1 MSESRQKVPAERTRF
16 DRDRV
21 SAFLSFTWQRFIEDR
36 CLQVAGA
43 LSFTTVFAIVPL
55 TTAILGI
62 LAVFPGF
69 AGWRQRLTD
78 FAFRNFI
85 PAAGGTVQNYLT
97 QFAGNASKATVVG
110 VLVLLLS
117 AIALMMSIED
127 AFNRIWRVS
136 TPRSASSRFVVYW
149 STLTL
154 GPLLLVAALAV
165 SSYLLALPFIDAAG
179 AQLSIK
185 ARALSVL
192 PFLIV
197 WTALLA
203 GYMAIPNRTV
213 RFRHAALGSL
223 LAAAL
228 FEVAK
233 RGFAFYVTGYANY
246 EEIYG
251 ALAMVPVF
259 IIWIYLSWMIVLF
272 GASLTASLSAFDYRP
287 PDLRLPPGQEFTGL
301 LRVLGHF
308 AAAQR
313 RGTGLHSE
321 TLLAAEPYLTDDLLQ
336 GYLCDLYLAGLAQRS
351 ESGEWVLVRDLA
363 SASLLDVYQASGYR
377 LPLDA
382 PHLPGDQHQR
392 PTELLTRLADA
403 VRSGLDVP
411 LSELFAPVDRS
422 IEGASAGPQANP
434 SSASESP

>member
-1 MSESRQKVPAERTRF
+1 MSKDNAKDAAKNPRY
-16 DRDRV
+16 DRERV
-21 SAFLSFTWQRFIEDR
+21 SAFFSFTWHRFIEDR

-43 LSFTTVFAIVPL
+43 LSLTTVFAIVPL

-69 AGWRQRLTD
+69 AGWRQKLTD
-78 FAFRNFI
+78 FAFANFI

-97 QFAGNASKATVVG
+97 QFASNASKATIVG
-110 VLVLLLS
+110 VLVLLFS

-127 AFNRIWRVS
+127 AFNRIWRVQ
-136 TPRSASSRFVVYW
+136 TTRSASSRFVVYW

-165 SSYLLALPFIDAAG
+165 SSYLLALPFIDVAG
-179 AQLSIK
+179 SQLSIR

-197 WTALLA
+197 WTALLG

-213 RFRHAALGSL
+213 RFRHAALGSM

-228 FEVAK
+228 FEVVK

-287 PDLRLPPGQEFTGL
+287 PELRLPPGQEFAGL

-313 RGTGLHSE
+313 RGSGLHSE
-321 TLLAAEPYLTDDLLQ
+321 TLLAAEPYLTDELLQ
-336 GYLCDLYLAGLAQRS
+336 RYLSDLYRAGLVRRS
-351 ESGEWVLVRDLA
+351 ESGEWVLIRDLA
-363 SASLLDVYQASGYR
+363 SARLLDVYEAGKYR

-382 PHLPGDQHQR
+382 PHLVGDERQR
-392 PTELLTRLADA
+392 TTELLTELAD
-403 VRSGLDVP
+403 RLRHGLDVP
-411 LSELFAPVDRS
+411 LDELFAPAPRPVADHNA
-422 IEGASAGPQANP
+422 EGRHAN
-434 SSASESP
+434 A

>member
-1 MSESRQKVPAERTRF
+1 MPGASPKDTAKNPRY
-16 DRDRV
+16 DRERV
-21 SAFLSFTWQRFIEDR
+21 SAFFHFTWHRFIEDR

-62 LAVFPGF
+62 LAAFPGF
-69 AGWRQRLTD
+69 AGWRQKLAD
-78 FAFRNFI
+78 FAFSNFV
-85 PAAGGTVQNYLT
+85 PAAGGTVQNYVT
-97 QFAGNASKATVVG
+97 QFAGNANKATIVG
-110 VLVLLLS
+110 VLVLLFS

-127 AFNRIWRVS
+127 AFNRIWRVQ
-136 TPRSASSRFVVYW
+136 TARSASSRFVVYW

-165 SSYLLALPFIDAAG
+165 SSYLLALPFIDVSG
-179 AQLSIK
+179 TQVSLK
-185 ARALSVL
+185 ARVLSVL

-213 RFRHAALGSL
+213 QFRHAALGSL

-228 FEVAK
+228 FEAAK
-233 RGFAFYVTGYANY
+233 RSFAFYVTRYANY

-259 IIWIYLSWMIVLF
+259 IIWIYLSWVIVLF
-272 GASLTASLSAFDYRP
+272 GASITASLSAFDYRP
-287 PDLRLPPGQEFTGL
+287 PELRLPPGQEFTGL

-313 RGTGLHSE
+313 CGHGLHSE
-321 TLLAAEPYLTDDLLQ
+321 TLLAAEPYLTDELLQ
-336 GYLCDLYLAGLAQRS
+336 RYLSDLNRAGLVRRS
-351 ESGEWVLVRDLA
+351 ESGEWVLIRDL
-363 SASLLDVYQASGYR
+363 SRVRLIDVYEAGGYR

-382 PHLPGDQHQR
+382 PHLAGEQR
-392 PTELLTRLADA
+392 QRTTELLTEIADRL
-403 VRSGLDVP
+403 RHGLDVP
-411 LSELFAPVDRS
+411 LDELFAPVDRPMVERKPHPNAK
-422 IEGASAGPQANP
+422 I
-434 SSASESP
+434 SSASEAS